1 MIQSVV
7 RYLLTAATAFLAGK
21 GVLTEGQDLAS
32 LSIEQGVILLVTLAV
47 TVGWSKLQKLWQKK
61 AE

>member
-7 RYLLTAATAFLAGK
+7 RYLLTAGTAFLAGK

-47 TVGWSKLQKLWQKK
+47 TVGWSKLQKLWQKQ
-61 AE
+61 

>member
-7 RYLLTAATAFLAGK
+7 RYLLTASTAFLAGK

-32 LSIEQGVILLVTLAV
+32 LTIEQGVILLVTIGGTIL
-47 TVGWSKLQKLWQKK
+47 WSYVQKLWQKK